1 MVLRF
6 AGVFAPPGSID
17 HGGADDYLTKPF
29 NSMEL
34 RARLRAGR
42 RIVELQEE
50 ILVAREALRQQA
62 THDGL
67 TGLLNRTAILGVLQ
81 QELAR
86 ADREQHGVSILI
98 VNLDHFK

>member
-50 ILVAREALRQQA
+50 LLVARSASPAGDTRRA
-62 THDGL
+62 Y
-67 TGLLNRTAILGVLQ
+67 RTAQPDRHSGGTATGTG
-81 QELAR
+81 AR
-86 ADREQHGVSILI
+86 GSRTAWR
-98 VNLDHFK
+98 LDPYGEP